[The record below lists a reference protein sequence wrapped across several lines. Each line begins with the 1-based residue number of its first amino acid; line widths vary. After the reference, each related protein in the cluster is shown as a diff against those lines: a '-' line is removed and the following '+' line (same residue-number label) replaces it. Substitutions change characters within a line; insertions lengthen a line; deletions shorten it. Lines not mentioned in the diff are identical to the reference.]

1 MTDLSGLEDR
11 LGYRFKDR
19 RLIERALTHASLTHE
34 VSNQRLEFLGDA
46 VLQLCVSD
54 RLYHMEAKEDEGSLT
69 RRRQQLVCE
78 KALSKV
84 AEGLRLGGFLRMQPE
99 LVRAGGRK
107 NRALLADAMEAVI
120 AAVYL
125 DGGMAAACQLVE
137 RLWERLFDKTDA
149 ALDAKGALQAHLQA
163 QGRQQPEYE
172 LISQDGPP
180 HQRRFETAVIAS
192 GRELARAWGDTIK
205 EAQQRAAEIGL
216 NNLIREETDETD
228 PA

>member
-34 VSNQRLEFLGDA
+34 VSNQRLEFLGDV

-84 AEGLRLGGFLRMQPE
+84 AEGLRLGRFLRMQPE
-99 LVRAGGRK
+99 LVRAGGRE

-125 DGGMAAACQLVE
+125 DGGMAAARQLVE

-163 QGRQQPEYE
+163 QGCQQPEYK

-180 HQRRFETAVIAS
+180 HQRRFEAAVIAS

-216 NNLIREETDETD
+216 NTLIREETDETN